1 MRKTIEH
8 PGSAGDVPQNTAV
21 KAAPKGISFTAAG
34 AVTAIAFHL
43 LDEGIARGVDSES
56 ARRSV
61 ARLSRSAAAAAVAEI
76 SRSFWGEMS
85 NPERLAWLL
94 ASTETSYDVRRDGL
108 AVLGVR
114 GK

>member
-8 PGSAGDVPQNTAV
+8 PGSAGDVPQNSVVRPATA
-21 KAAPKGISFTAAG
+21 GISFTAVG
-34 AVTAIAFHL
+34 AVAAITFHL
-43 LDEGIARGVDSES
+43 LDEGIAEGVDNES

-61 ARLSRSAAAAAVAEI
+61 ARLARAAAPVVEI

-94 ASTETSYDVRRDGL
+94 ASTETTYDVRRDGL

>member
-21 KAAPKGISFTAAG
+21 KAASPGISFTAPG
-34 AVTAIAFHL
+34 AIAAITFHL
-43 LDEGIARGVDSES
+43 LDEGIAKGVDPES
-56 ARRSV
+56 ARR
-61 ARLSRSAAAAAVAEI
+61 ALDRLSRSSAVVAEI

-94 ASTETSYDVRRDGL
+94 ASTETTYDVRRDGL
-108 AVLGVR
+108 VVLGVR

>member
-8 PGSAGDVPQNTAV
+8 PGSAGDVPQNTLA
-21 KAAPKGISFTAAG
+21 KAATAGISFTAPR
-34 AVTAIAFHL
+34 AVVAISFHL
-43 LDEGIARGVDSES
+43 LDERLARGVDAES
-56 ARRSV
+56 ARRAV
-61 ARLSRSAAAAAVAEI
+61 ARLARAAAPVSEI

-94 ASTETSYDVRRDGL
+94 ASTETTYDVRRDGL